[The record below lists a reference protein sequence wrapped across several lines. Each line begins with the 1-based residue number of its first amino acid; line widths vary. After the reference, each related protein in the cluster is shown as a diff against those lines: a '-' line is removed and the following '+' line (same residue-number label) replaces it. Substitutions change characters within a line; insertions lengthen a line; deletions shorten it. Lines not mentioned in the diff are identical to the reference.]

1 MISAMLIIRKKK
13 NTSILSEKPFSRGK
27 PCPAVISRIWIC
39 PVWIL
44 QTKISGIAVSVNAA
58 STRSDFSES
67 QFYMCMLDE
76 IQAMNC
82 QFTSIKMLS
91 TVAAG
96 SNFSYSDFTGSDL
109 ININFNGILGD
120 SSIFNESDLYCS
132 RFIGAS
138 LKNTQFC
145 GCNLVRV
152 DFIDSNLENAVL
164 TDSNPEDAFIMPGD
178 VD

>member
-1 MISAMLIIRKKK
+1 MD
-13 NTSILSEKPFSRGK
+13 LSGLNLTNKDFWHCNFSQCRFDK
-27 PCPAVISRIWIC
+27 
-39 PVWIL
+39 
-44 QTKISGIAVSVNAA
+44 
-58 STRSDFSES
+58 SDFSAS

-76 IQAMNC
+76 IQAMDC
-82 QFTSIKMLS
+82 QFTSIKLLS

-96 SNFSYSDFTGSDL
+96 SNFSHSDFTGSDL

-120 SSIFNESDLYCS
+120 SSVFNESDLYCS

-138 LKNTQFC
+138 LKDAQFC

-152 DFIDSNLENAVL
+152 DFIDSNLENAVF

-178 VD
+178 ID